1 MYGRSGAVMTNTV
14 GDHHAVVFLLLGK
27 RPGFYRIVELLRS
40 LQFHQQIALFLGLQ
54 TALAKVR
61 HVRAHD
67 GFHNIKREAAWSH
80 LKPRNVW
87 KIANSDGLHRSGLSH
102 IMMFLVFLFC
112 IHIYAC
118 CGDAYAQETNYL
130 IHSPN
135 DRPHHRRKHNM
146 HRPPYKG
153 YDWYS
158 HYKMDTR
165 PDLPKTTP
173 PHDHTHGTTKGPLTD
188 QEKLKQLQEMET
200 KARLLKVH
208 EWKSHL

>member
-1 MYGRSGAVMTNTV
+1 
-14 GDHHAVVFLLLGK
+14 
-27 RPGFYRIVELLRS
+27 
-40 LQFHQQIALFLGLQ
+40 
-54 TALAKVR
+54 
-61 HVRAHD
+61 
-67 GFHNIKREAAWSH
+67 
-80 LKPRNVW
+80 
-87 KIANSDGLHRSGLSH
+87 
-102 IMMFLVFLFC
+102 MMFLVFLFC

-208 EWKSHL
+208 EWKSHLETAPMPGPEKTKEILSTIDGMAKNILEVRQIPIRRSKHHRRRHH